1 MPSEEILDHVASAR
15 PAGARHQNQ
24 RESVGRLL
32 QWGSRFAARI
42 LLILPLLA
50 IVGASSAA
58 AQAPA
63 ANKANWAL
71 VEKFSSQAIGQNTY
85 STSITPGWIN
95 ETDSLWYSWRD
106 RDGTTFYLV
115 QPKLREKK
123 PLFNHEKMA
132 AQLATLHKTPV
143 DPKAL
148 PFNAVTWMKDTRNIR
163 VTVDSFRYEYNLT
176 TEVLKSV
183 GLARD
188 DSTANAGG
196 RGGNQGRGGNRGR
209 GGGGGRQGRGGGGGR
224 GGAANFR
231 NYSPDSTHFA
241 FAKEHNLFVVI
252 VATGDTVQLTR
263 DGVEDY
269 SFGFRDTSA
278 VEDDSAS
285 AMLDPEE
292 QMLVDID
299 AFYNNS
305 DLPGDEQ
312 RFRALQQQQGGG
324 TVQQQQGGGT
334 VQQQQ
339 QQRGGGRG
347 NQQQGGRGGGRGGGQ
362 ESNDP
367 RTRANVSWSTD
378 SKTFYITRADNR
390 EIEDL
395 YLVNSM
401 TEPRPTVR
409 TYRYAMPGDE
419 KVSQA
424 ELFAW
429 RVGDREAR
437 KLPVSKWKDQ
447 RLMNTHYGST
457 SERIRLW
464 RRDRLQRNGEFL
476 EIDLANGNEVK
487 VLISESVTE
496 ANIEP
501 SSFNVTYFDS
511 TRAGDMITWSE
522 RTGWGHYY
530 LYDNKGNLKNA
541 ITSGPWR
548 AEQIVRLD
556 TAKRV
561 AYIAGVGRESGE
573 NPYYRHLYRVN
584 LDGTGFTLL
593 DAGNASHASSAAV
606 LSPSRRYS
614 VDVSSRMDS
623 PPAVVLRDA
632 TGGVHMDLEKTDIS
646 RLQEMGWKMPEPF
659 KVKAADGVTDIYGN
673 LFKPF
678 DFDSTKK
685 YPIILSI
692 YPGPQTEQVT
702 YTFSANAAQQRLAQ
716 LGFIVIQIGNRGGSP
731 QRSNAYQ
738 AHSYYNLRDYG
749 LADKKAGVEQLAARH
764 PWIDI
769 DRVGMYGHSGGGF
782 MTAAALLVPP
792 YNDFFKVG
800 VSSSGNHD
808 NNVYNQNWSE
818 QYHGLTELVTP
829 KSAIVASGD
838 SSGNAGGRGGAVG
851 RGGRGGRG
859 GGGGGGGGVDGGGA
873 QQQQGGG
880 RGGRNGG
887 GAGRGGAARGTV
899 GNGTALSDSIEIT
912 FDIHIP
918 TNAEVAE
925 NLKGRLLLVHGDMDN
940 NVHHAGT
947 IRLADALIRANK
959 RFDLFVMPGQAHGYG
974 QMQTYF
980 NRMLYEYFSE
990 GLLGDYYR
998 GGAEIR

>member
-1 MPSEEILDHVASAR
+1 
-15 PAGARHQNQ
+15 
-24 RESVGRLL
+24 
-32 QWGSRFAARI
+32 
-42 LLILPLLA
+42 
-50 IVGASSAA
+50 
-58 AQAPA
+58 
-63 ANKANWAL
+63 
-71 VEKFSSQAIGQNTY
+71 
-85 STSITPGWIN
+85 
-95 ETDSLWYSWRD
+95 
-106 RDGTTFYLV
+106 
-115 QPKLREKK
+115 
-123 PLFNHEKMA
+123 
-132 AQLATLHKTPV
+132 
-143 DPKAL
+143 
-148 PFNAVTWMKDTRNIR
+148 
-163 VTVDSFRYEYNLT
+163 
-176 TEVLKSV
+176 
-183 GLARD
+183 
-188 DSTANAGG
+188 
-196 RGGNQGRGGNRGR
+196 
-209 GGGGGRQGRGGGGGR
+209 
-224 GGAANFR
+224 
-231 NYSPDSTHFA
+231 
-241 FAKEHNLFVVI
+241 
-252 VATGDTVQLTR
+252 
-263 DGVEDY
+263 
-269 SFGFRDTSA
+269 
-278 VEDDSAS
+278 
-285 AMLDPEE
+285 
-292 QMLVDID
+292 
-299 AFYNNS
+299 
-305 DLPGDEQ
+305 
-312 RFRALQQQQGGG
+312 
-324 TVQQQQGGGT
+324 
-334 VQQQQ
+334 
-339 QQRGGGRG
+339 
-347 NQQQGGRGGGRGGGQ
+347 
-362 ESNDP
+362 
-367 RTRANVSWSTD
+367 
-378 SKTFYITRADNR
+378 
-390 EIEDL
+390 
-395 YLVNSM
+395 
-401 TEPRPTVR
+401 
-409 TYRYAMPGDE
+409 MPGDE

-818 QYHGLTELVTP
+818 QHHGLRE
-829 KSAIVASGD
+829 VADTTRRTTATDQNGQRARGARDDGD
-838 SSGNAGGRGGAVG
+838 AEARAQ
-851 RGGRGGRG
+851 
-859 GGGGGGGGVDGGGA
+859 D
-873 QQQQGGG
+873 QQQT
-880 RGGRNGG
+880 R
-887 GAGRGGAARGTV
+887 
-899 GNGTALSDSIEIT
+899 
-912 FDIHIP
+912 FDIKVPANH
-918 TNAEVAE
+918 ELAE
-925 NLKGRLLLVHGDMDN
+925 NLKGKLLLVHGDMDN
-940 NVHHAGT
+940 NVHPAGT
-947 IRLADALIRANK
+947 VRLVNALIKANK
-959 RFDLFVMPGQAHGYG
+959 RFDFMIMPGKPHGFG
-974 QMQTYF
+974 DMQPYF
-980 NRMLYEYFSE
+980 TRMMWEYFAE
-990 GLLGDYYR
+990 HLLDDYYR
-998 GGAEIR
+998 DSAAMR